1 MLTYPMEALEQQAL
15 NHGIFVH
22 RIRFMPWLEI
32 EYAAFTYLADPT
44 NTANQSSQISAFNS
58 ILIFAFVNLAY
69 SRTTH
74 NH

>member
-1 MLTYPMEALEQQAL
+1 
-15 NHGIFVH
+15 
-22 RIRFMPWLEI
+22 MPWLEI